1 MREGRSFLAFAL
13 ICVGVVWDTVDGAF
27 SPAWLSWAALAVA
40 VVLYSLAVLL
50 AFGGDRRR
58 AQWALAGHVAV
69 VAVMSWFYGSGWF
82 YLFPLAAIACGTV
95 LPARRVRP
103 AMIALGAATGLV
115 AWHGGRGIETIL
127 ALGWGTFSAGV
138 VVALILNMDKVITE
152 LRETRQLLAETAV
165 AEERLRFSR
174 DLHDLLGHTLSVI
187 VVKAEAVRRLIPR
200 DPGQAA
206 AQAADIEAVGRQALT
221 EVREAVT
228 GYRSGSLAG
237 ELGRARDALDAAGVS
252 LRVRQEG
259 DGLGAQEEAL
269 LGWVVREGVT
279 NVIRH
284 SGARSVV
291 ITVSGRT
298 VTIHDDGDGLSGDG
312 GGLSGD
318 GGGSGLRGLRE
329 RLAQAGGTLHAG
341 PHPDGGFALT
351 ATLKAAP
358 EEL

>member
-13 ICVGVVWDTVDGAF
+13 IGVGVVWDTVDGAF
-27 SPAWLSWAALAVA
+27 DPAWLSWAALAAAVA
-40 VVLYSLAVLL
+40 LYSAAVLL

-58 AQWALAGHVAV
+58 ALWALAGHVAV
-69 VAVMSWFYGSGWF
+69 VVVMSWFYGSGWF

-95 LPARRVRP
+95 LPARRVRA
-103 AMIALGAATGLV
+103 AMIALAVVTALV

-187 VVKAEAVRRLIPR
+187 VVKAEAVRRLVPR
-200 DPGQAA
+200 DPAQAA

-228 GYRSGSLAG
+228 GYRRGSLAD
-237 ELGRARDALDAAGVS
+237 ELGRARAALDAAGVA
-252 LRVRQEG
+252 LEVRQE
-259 DGLGAQEEAL
+259 DGGLSAQEEAL

-284 SGARSVV
+284 SGASSVL
-291 ITVSGRT
+291 ITLSGRT
-298 VTIHDDGDGLSGDG
+298 VTVRDDGTAVQE
-312 GGLSGD
+312 D

-329 RLAQAGGTLHAG
+329 RLAQAGGSLHAG
-341 PHPDGGFALT
+341 PHQDGGFELT
-351 ATLKAAP
+351 ARL
-358 EEL
+358 